1 MATETL
7 TFMPNGDVTLTLT
20 RYVLKEDE
28 NQSRNL
34 TDLSKPPART
44 TAKDGELLETATD
57 VEAELEALA
66 AAEEE
71 ESVLFFAP
79 DPPDVPDAPTSPPP
93 LRARRGSNA
102 SSRRDRSESPP
113 ASFWATLKRQAARVP
128 EAVSDEPPPSPPKKT
143 ERIVLSSHEVHC
155 IVSSRHM
162 MLASRYFETILGGD
176 FPHAITLRTRGHV
189 TIPVDEDLDSMIILL
204 HIIHGA
210 GRKVPRQVSLDELSK
225 LAILVSKY
233 EILSTVEFFSDT
245 WIDNLQ
251 RGGLPKAYNENVLPL
266 VYVFWVFDRPD
277 EFRDMT
283 RLAQRETTENL
294 EDDVGEM
301 PILHGII
308 GKSCH
313 ILTIMIE

>member
-1 MATETL
+1 
-7 TFMPNGDVTLTLT
+7 
-20 RYVLKEDE
+20 
-28 NQSRNL
+28 
-34 TDLSKPPART
+34 
-44 TAKDGELLETATD
+44 
-57 VEAELEALA
+57 
-66 AAEEE
+66 
-71 ESVLFFAP
+71 
-79 DPPDVPDAPTSPPP
+79 
-93 LRARRGSNA
+93 
-102 SSRRDRSESPP
+102 
-113 ASFWATLKRQAARVP
+113 
-128 EAVSDEPPPSPPKKT
+128 
-143 ERIVLSSHEVHC
+143 
-155 IVSSRHM
+155 

-189 TIPVDEDLDSMIILL
+189 TIPVEEDLDSMIILL
-204 HIIHGA
+204 QIIHGA

-225 LAILVSKY
+225 LAILVSKF

-251 RGGLPKAYNENVLPL
+251 RGGLPKAYNQNVLPL

-308 GKSCH
+308 GKSLIYPHCNDR
-313 ILTIMIE
+313 IP